1 MASLSL
7 AVLIWEMIMNIV
19 IVNRVVRRIE
29 SDAAGEGRL
38 VALAR
43 VLSLLSAPSSLHPR
57 LSCSSWVP
65 RSQAQTPGPSLAT
78 DRRKSRW
85 GNKYS

>member
-1 MASLSL
+1 
-7 AVLIWEMIMNIV
+7 MNIV

-43 VLSLLSAPSSLHPR
+43 VLSLLSAPSSLHHR

-65 RSQAQTPGPSLAT
+65 RSQAQTPAPHWPAT
-78 DRRKSRW
+78 DRRKSGW